1 VLLHHLPHCLGA
13 VTPAGLLGRA
23 QVGLAKAAGVRAG
36 SYSGG
41 MRRRLSLAMALLGSP
56 SVLVLDEP
64 TTGMDPISRRAVW
77 ELLDRCAAPAACSAP
92 PLPCWGQCG

>member
-1 VLLHHLPHCLGA
+1 MPLTCCN
-13 VTPAGLLGRA
+13 TDCRA
-23 QVGLAKAAGVRAG
+23 ACCRVQVQLADAADVRAG

-41 MRRRLSLAMALLGSP
+41 MRRRLSLALALLGRP

-77 ELLDRCAAPAACSAP
+77 EMLDR
-92 PLPCWGQCG
+92 

>member
-1 VLLHHLPHCLGA
+1 MPQCNA
-13 VTPAGLLGRA
+13 AAT
-23 QVGLAKAAGVRAG
+23 QVNLTSAADVRAG

-41 MRRRLSLAMALLGSP
+41 MRRRLSLALALLGRP

-77 ELLDRCAAPAACSAP
+77 EMLNRWACLPACLS
-92 PLPCWGQCG
+92 CWVARGML